1 MIRRIGEA
9 DLKALMPLYEGL
21 TGKKMDLALL
31 IDNFRVIE
39 GDDHYLLLGI
49 FDDDGILRGS
59 VTLSRCLDLT
69 GNCHYYYS
77 LENLIVDENCRH
89 CGFGK
94 QLIEYCEDYVR
105 TNGGRYISLTSSLI
119 RTDAH
124 KFYEYLGYGDYPVR
138 GFKKIFM

>member
-69 GNCHYYYS
+69 VNCRYYYS
-77 LENLIVDENCRH
+77 LENLIFDENCCYGCTWLHHLQNIKPRKEQVH
-89 CGFGK
+89 RF
-94 QLIEYCEDYVR
+94 
-105 TNGGRYISLTSSLI
+105 TS
-119 RTDAH
+119 
-124 KFYEYLGYGDYPVR
+124 
-138 GFKKIFM
+138 